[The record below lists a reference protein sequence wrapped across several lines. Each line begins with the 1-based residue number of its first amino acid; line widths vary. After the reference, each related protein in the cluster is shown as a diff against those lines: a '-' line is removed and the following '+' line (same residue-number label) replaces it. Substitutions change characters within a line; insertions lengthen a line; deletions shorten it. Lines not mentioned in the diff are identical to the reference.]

1 MKKKKNII
9 VYFVDQQRW
18 DTVGAYGQT
27 LNVTPNLD
35 LMAKEGTRFENAFT
49 CQPVCGPARA
59 CLQTGKYATELGCC
73 VNGVSLPLGEKTL
86 AGYLNE
92 AGYETG
98 YVGKWHLASDLDSN
112 HYETVNVPVERRGG
126 YRYWRAA
133 DVLEFTSH
141 GYDGYVFDTEGNK
154 VEFTGYRAD
163 CITDFAIEFLE
174 QQTEEKPFFLF
185 LSHIEPHHQ
194 NDRGHYEGPEGS
206 KDLFKGFIP
215 PADLENASGNWRE
228 EYPDYLGCCNRLDYN
243 LGRVRETLRRQNLE
257 EDTVIFYLSDHGS
270 HFQTRNW
277 EYKRSCH
284 EASIRIP
291 LVAYGGPF
299 TGGGVVRE
307 MTSLLDLP
315 RTVLECAGLTPPEEM
330 RGISLIDFMD
340 GKRPCYRDTLF
351 IQISESQIGRCIRT
365 PRWKYSVAAAGD
377 GWTCFEGDSY
387 CEEFLY
393 DLQQD
398 PAEQNNLVRDPD
410 CLLVRSMLAERLIYE
425 MTLAGEKVPRILPAR
440 EGEYMPGAS
449 PAMIPSE

>member
-1 MKKKKNII
+1 MNKHRNII

-18 DTVGAYGQT
+18 DTVGAYGQP

-35 LMAKEGTRFENAFT
+35 LMAAEGTRFEHAFT

-59 CLQTGKYATELGCC
+59 CLQTGKYATEIGCC
-73 VNGVSLPLGEKTL
+73 VNAVSLPLEEKTL
-86 AGYLNE
+86 AHYLNE
-92 AGYETG
+92 TGYETG
-98 YVGKWHLASDLDSN
+98 YVGKWHLASDRDCN

-141 GYDGYVFDTEGNK
+141 GYDGYVFDTQGQK
-154 VEFTGYRAD
+154 VEFSGYRPD

-174 QQTEEKPFFLF
+174 QQTKEKPFFLF

-194 NDRGHYEGPEGS
+194 NDHMHYEGPRGS
-206 KDLFKGFIP
+206 KDLYRDFIP
-215 PADLENASGNWRE
+215 PADLEKLSGNWRE

-243 LGRVRETLRRQNLE
+243 LGRVREVLRRREME

-284 EASIRIP
+284 EASVRIP
-291 LVAYGGPF
+291 MVAWGGPF
-299 TGGGVVRE
+299 TKGGVVGE
-307 MTSLLDLP
+307 MASLLDLP
-315 RTVLECAGLTPPEEM
+315 RTILECAGVTPPDGM
-330 RGISLIDFMD
+330 RGMSLIDMVER
-340 GKRPCYRDTLF
+340 KTPCRRDTLL

-365 PRWKYSVAAAGD
+365 PRWKYSAAAPGD
-377 GWTCFEGDSY
+377 GWTIYSGDTY
-387 CEEFLY
+387 YEEFLY

-398 PAEQNNLVRDPD
+398 PAEQNNLVRNQEYHM
-410 CLLVRSMLAERLIYE
+410 VRAMLAQRLAYE
-425 MTLAGEKVPRILPAR
+425 MTQAGEKPPQILPAQNKT
-440 EGEYMPGAS
+440 G
-449 PAMIPSE
+449 